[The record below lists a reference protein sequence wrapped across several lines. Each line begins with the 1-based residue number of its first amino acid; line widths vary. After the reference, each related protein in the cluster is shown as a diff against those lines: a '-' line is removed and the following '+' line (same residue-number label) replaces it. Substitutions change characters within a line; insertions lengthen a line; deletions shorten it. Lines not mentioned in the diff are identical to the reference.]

1 MNIIRF
7 DKFSIQERVSTV
19 GTKVKR
25 LSTSVNL
32 PILDV
37 VIDNQGTLYDG
48 NDGRKLI
55 KGRVQRSSDGTIL
68 KILGTDNNYYPAGI
82 EKNGKLVSINKR
94 EEENGNVIAL
104 SEKNT
109 PLPIPKEFRKNK
121 KFNLLNGYWCISV
134 GDNEYFD
141 YFDLIPIMGT
151 GWVNIKVDMEIVK
164 RVRRYSSDIG
174 QKLGGHL
181 EFISKLKEFQNI
193 SDINRKKSVGEIGR
207 LGRRRIQKE
216 MAAIILLHYINEI
229 KDFFTP
235 SSSGFLFESFLAGLI
250 PNARINDNNT
260 SADLIA
266 DGRTYQVKLLSENT
280 LYVDVVLNRTID
292 PNTKKITGEKYLDYY
307 IISLKYVDKIEVYII
322 DATTSSAENIGPM
335 DELMTQAGTFIMSKI
350 KEKAVIEDSIV
361 RKFKIDLT
369 DIEGRILNIGE
380 NIKKN
385 LDSLYDEISDF
396 QYNLET
402 IISGIDKDGN
412 RMKDKGFDLY
422 DQKTKKNIAS
432 LRDSLELLVGDFRK
446 LRN

>member
-1 MNIIRF
+1 MNIVRF
-7 DKFSIQERVSTV
+7 DKFSIDERVSNI
-19 GTKVKR
+19 GKEVKR
-25 LSTSVNL
+25 IPTSVSL
-32 PILDV
+32 TILDV
-37 VIDNQGTLYDG
+37 VIDNNGILYDG
-48 NDGRKLI
+48 NYDTKII

-82 EKNGKLVSINKR
+82 EKNGRLVSINKR

-104 SEKNT
+104 SEENV
-109 PLPIPKEFRKNK
+109 PLPIPKEIRKNK
-121 KFNLLNGYWCISV
+121 KFNALNGYWCISV
-134 GDNEYFD
+134 GNNGYFD
-141 YFDLIPIMGT
+141 YFDLIPIMGS

-181 EFISKLKEFQNI
+181 EFVSKLKEFQNI
-193 SDINRKKSVGEIGR
+193 SDINRKKSVGEIRR

-292 PNTKKITGEKYLDYY
+292 ADTKKITDEKYLDYY

-322 DATTSSAENIGPM
+322 DATTSSTENIGPI

-350 KEKAVIEDSIV
+350 KTKAVIEDSIV
-361 RKFKIDLT
+361 SKFKIDLT

-385 LDSLYDEISDF
+385 LDTLYNEISDF
-396 QYNLET
+396 QYNIET
-402 IISGIDKDGN
+402 IISGIDKDGK
-412 RMKDKGFDLY
+412 RMNDKGFDLY
-422 DQKTKKNIAS
+422 DQKTKNNIDK
-432 LRDSLELLVGDFRK
+432 LRDGLELLVGSFRK
-446 LRN
+446 I